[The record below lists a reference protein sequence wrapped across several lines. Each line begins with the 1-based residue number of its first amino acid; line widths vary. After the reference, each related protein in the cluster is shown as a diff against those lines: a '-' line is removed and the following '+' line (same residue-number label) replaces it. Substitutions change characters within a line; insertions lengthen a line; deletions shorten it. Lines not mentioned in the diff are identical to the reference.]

1 MDEVKNILELSPK
14 FRGELEEI
22 RLVATGGMAQIFRA
36 RQPALDRF
44 VVIKKLKVELSAS
57 PETRERFHREAKAL
71 ASVLHQNIAHVYD
84 FIQTDNEAYI
94 LMEYIDGV
102 DLSTVIKK
110 LGHLPEM
117 VAGCILLLVSKGVS
131 YMHSNHLIHRDI
143 KPSNIRLTSR
153 GSVKLMDF
161 GIVMDVDKESLTRP
175 GMMVGSPQYLSPEQ
189 VLGDPITTSA
199 DLFLLGI
206 CLYEMLTGVRP
217 FKEEQG
223 ATVFQRIREVKYVPV
238 REMQPGVSK
247 KMAEIVEKLLQKR
260 PENRFKD
267 LKELINALESVLGGS
282 RSSHAEDLILKYLDD
297 EALLTPTMSYS
308 DLPTVKSANHSLK
321 VVSVILLC
329 LFVFSVG
336 YFLGKRNPTAPENT
350 GYPSPKK
357 TLTK

>member
-1 MDEVKNILELSPK
+1 MEDIKDILELSPR
-14 FRGELEEI
+14 FRGELEDV

-44 VVIKKLKVELSAS
+44 VVIKKLKVELAAS
-57 PETRERFHREAKAL
+57 PETKQRFHREAKAL

-84 FIQTDNEAYI
+84 FIQTDTDAYI

-117 VAGCILLLVSKGVS
+117 VAACILLLVAKGVS

-189 VLGDPITTSA
+189 VLGDPITPSA

-217 FKEEQG
+217 FKDEQG
-223 ATVFQRIREVKYVPV
+223 ETVFQRIREVKYVPV
-238 REMQPGVSK
+238 RDMQPGVSK
-247 KMAEIVEKLLQKR
+247 KIAEIVDKCLQKR

-267 LKELINALESVLGGS
+267 LKELISALESAVGGS
-282 RSSHAEDLILKYLDD
+282 RSSHAEDFILKYLDD

-308 DLPTVKSANHSLK
+308 DLPEVKKSANSLK
-321 VVSVILLC
+321 VLLIVVLC
-329 LFVFSVG
+329 LSFLAIG
-336 YFLGKRNPTAPENT
+336 YLIGKKAQTVAPESN
-350 GYPSPKK
+350 GYPLPKK
-357 TLTK
+357 TSK